1 MSKLYAIKYNTA
13 MSKGITGK
21 LLEDKSKE
29 RKSRL
34 NTLPE
39 LKIFDMGK
47 KDSVSNLEKTLTT
60 LEISEVVDEYEDMLE
75 ELYFSRNAPH
85 KFQYKNAKEIP
96 AYQEFVKEIFGDKD
110 LWKTGNWVY
119 YPWSKKLIHFLPK
132 DLHNELRTSRNKNLI
147 THEEQEKFRK
157 FRVGIAGLSIGQ
169 SVAYTL
175 AVKGGC
181 ENMHLADF
189 DVIAAT
195 NTNRIRASFDS
206 IGMNKTI
213 YISQLIYEINPFS
226 KLTLFTD
233 GLTKE
238 NMDRFFSGIDAVIDE
253 VDHFP
258 TKVRIRE
265 EAKKRKI
272 PVLMAADVANSV
284 VLDVERYDLNKG
296 QQFFNGKLNDN
307 DIKLINSPEFSME
320 TMAYLFFKLT
330 GTENVHPRLIESGKL
345 IGKELAGPPQ
355 LGSTAFLSGVSVSH
369 AIRKIANGEN
379 LPSSTI
385 KIDLDTYF
393 IKYVENNTRNI

>member
-1 MSKLYAIKYNTA
+1 MNKETISNTLREKAAKRKVNLNVLPKLKIIDMSKK
-13 MSKGITGK
+13 
-21 LLEDKSKE
+21 
-29 RKSRL
+29 R
-34 NTLPE
+34 
-39 LKIFDMGK
+39 
-47 KDSVSNLEKTLTT
+47 SNSQLEKALKTLR
-60 LEISEVVDEYEDMLE
+60 IYEVVDEYEDMLE

-96 AYQEFVKEIFGDKD
+96 AYQEFIKEIFGGKE
-110 LWKTGNWVY
+110 LWKTGNWIY
-119 YPWSKKLIHFLPK
+119 YPWLKKLIHFLPK

-189 DVIAAT
+189 DVISAT

-233 GLTKE
+233 GLTEE

-265 EAKKRKI
+265 EAKKRKVL
-272 PVLMAADVANSV
+272 VLMAADVANSV
-284 VLDVERYDLNKG
+284 VLDVERYDLNKS
-296 QQFFNGKLNDN
+296 QKFFNGKLNDD
-307 DIKLINSPEFSME
+307 DIKLINSPDFSME

-330 GTENVHPRLIESGKL
+330 GKENVHPRLIESGKL

-355 LGSTAFLSGVSVSH
+355 LGSTAFLSGISVSH
-369 AIRKIANGEN
+369 AIRKIATGEN

-385 KIDLDTYF
+385 KVDLDTHF
-393 IKYVENNTRNI
+393 IK